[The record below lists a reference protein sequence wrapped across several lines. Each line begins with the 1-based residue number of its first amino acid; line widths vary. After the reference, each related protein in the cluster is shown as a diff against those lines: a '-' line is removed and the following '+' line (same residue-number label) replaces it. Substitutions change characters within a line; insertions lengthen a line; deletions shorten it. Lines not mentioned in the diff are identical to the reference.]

1 MKLTLTKETLKGIIK
16 EELSQVMSER
26 IQTTVSDPLGV
37 LTTDETAKL
46 LKQMEIFARVRY
58 DLTAFSRP
66 NKDWLN
72 HGGSQAKIKDLLGDK
87 YDEVGTALE
96 GKNMTY
102 SKWMKGLIDDH
113 LGQIKKAKENAQ

>member
-1 MKLTLTKETLKGIIK
+1 MKLNKETLKQIIK

-26 IQTTVSDPLGV
+26 IQPTVSDPLGV
-37 LTTDETAKL
+37 LTTGETARL
-46 LKQMEIFARVRY
+46 LTKMETFARVRY
-58 DLTAFSRP
+58 GLDAFSRP

-87 YDEVGTALE
+87 YDDVGAAFK

-113 LGQIKKAKENAQ
+113 LRQIKKAKENAQ